1 MGNLLTAKAV
11 ALADEIVQFQK
22 NPELIE
28 NERNLVGAAVIFS
41 MKNIGED
48 IPMAALEK
56 TLREPNIKA
65 YYDRFGDKDILE
77 RYNKFIEAIPDKDE
91 QRILATEALI
101 NIREYARM
109 KEKENK

>member
-1 MGNLLTAKAV
+1 MSNSLVTKAI
-11 ALADEIVQFQK
+11 AMADEIVKFQK

-28 NERNLVGAAVIFS
+28 NERNLVGAATIFS
-41 MKNIGED
+41 MKNMGED

-77 RYNKFIEAIPDKDE
+77 RYNKFVEAVPDSDE

-109 KEKENK
+109 KERAKS